1 MTRPT
6 KKTAASR
13 SFTGA
18 ERMRRRATIGLVAA
32 VLALTWA
39 SAANAQSQGERIGTL
54 EQRMGIV
61 EQKLENQALLEMS
74 RQLDALGTEIRN
86 LRGELEKLQHELDAA
101 RRQQRD
107 QYLDLDARLRA
118 LETATAAAQE
128 SGSAAGPDA
137 EYQAAFN
144 LLKEGRYDEAASAFT
159 AFLAQHRDHELAAN
173 AQYWLGEVHYVK
185 REFAPA
191 LAAFE
196 AVLTRYPDARKLPDA
211 LLKAGYCHYELAN
224 YGLARKALTR
234 VTQEFPDSTA
244 AAGAAERLKR
254 MAAEGR

>member
-1 MTRPT
+1 M
-6 KKTAASR
+6 AA
-13 SFTGA
+13 
-18 ERMRRRATIGLVAA
+18 L
-32 VLALTWA
+32 LALTWGGGA
-39 SAANAQSQGERIGTL
+39 IAQSQGERIGSL

-74 RQLDALGTEIRN
+74 RQLDALGAEIRN

-107 QYLDLDARLRA
+107 QYLDLDTRLRA
-118 LETATAAAQE
+118 IETAAATAAQE
-128 SGSAAGPDA
+128 PGSAAGPDA
-137 EYQAAFN
+137 EYQGAFN
-144 LLKEGRYDEAASAFT
+144 LLKEGRYDEAAAAFT

-224 YGLARKALTR
+224 YGLARTALTR
-234 VTQEFPDSTA
+234 VTQDFPDSTA